1 MFYNLYTPFLIMKN
15 FQQQQELYAELIV
28 KIGVNLQPGQSV
40 RIGGRLAQAEFIRLI
55 TAKAYQ
61 AGARYV
67 HVDWLDT
74 PIEKARMQYSKP
86 EYLDFLPDYEAQRM
100 QEMVDNNWARISVVG
115 DEFLDIFEDVDPA
128 VMRRLTTVRM
138 QRFKPY
144 TEAQMSNRLQWTV
157 VAAPTVAWAQ
167 QVFPKLGATAAVR
180 RLWQEIFKL
189 VRVDQPDPVAA
200 WREHSAKLQKAVQF
214 MAANDIQSVRF
225 HDSKQIDG
233 KAATDLT
240 IGLAPGH
247 RWEAATAMHPS
258 GVSFLPNMPT
268 EEMFTTPHNLR
279 AEGWVR
285 TSKPCFPMDRKV
297 ENAWFR
303 LEKGLVTEFHAE
315 VGDDALKQFF
325 EIEGAKRLGE
335 VALVDVRS
343 PVNQSGRVFFETLFD
358 ENATCHIA
366 FGKAY
371 PNLVEGGSAMSD
383 AERMAHGINNAHTH
397 IDFMIGTPTMNVTGI
412 SASGKEIEVMKN
424 GRFVNAVFE

>member
-1 MFYNLYTPFLIMKN
+1 MKN

-200 WREHSAKLQKAVQF
+200 WREHSAKLK
-214 MAANDIQSVRF
+214 S
-225 HDSKQIDG
+225 
-233 KAATDLT
+233 
-240 IGLAPGH
+240 P
-247 RWEAATAMHPS
+247 
-258 GVSFLPNMPT
+258 PNMP
-268 EEMFTTPHNLR
+268 
-279 AEGWVR
+279 A
-285 TSKPCFPMDRKV
+285 
-297 ENAWFR
+297 
-303 LEKGLVTEFHAE
+303 
-315 VGDDALKQFF
+315 
-325 EIEGAKRLGE
+325 
-335 VALVDVRS
+335 
-343 PVNQSGRVFFETLFD
+343 
-358 ENATCHIA
+358 
-366 FGKAY
+366 
-371 PNLVEGGSAMSD
+371 
-383 AERMAHGINNAHTH
+383 
-397 IDFMIGTPTMNVTGI
+397 
-412 SASGKEIEVMKN
+412 
-424 GRFVNAVFE
+424 